1 MGDLTSTMDVA
12 GGCWEKNSPV
22 RAPVFLP
29 SAYIGDEHPGSYHR
43 FAPTSELLERPLHD
57 LQAAPRLQVGVAGS
71 EHLTLFVDGCGA
83 RDVDMFASLHGPA
96 IPDLRL
102 LGGS

>member
-1 MGDLTSTMDVA
+1 MDVA
-12 GGCWEKNSPV
+12 GGMLGEELPV
-22 RAPVFLP
+22 GAPVFLP
-29 SAYIGDEHPGSYHR
+29 SADVGDEHPGSYHG
-43 FAPTSELLERPLHD
+43 FAPTSELLKCPLHD